1 MKKNFIL
8 DPHVLLYAPY
18 ALFSFEDND
27 IYMPTFVLDE
37 LDRYKNAEGEIGANA
52 REAIKTLEKIQLKG
66 DFTQGISLGHNMG
79 HIFIKNDE
87 SVLNGFNK
95 ERIKDVNFSKGRNNI
110 SAHNQIIRLCM
121 EKDADKMDYAASI
134 IVTNDSVLRIKA
146 RIHGLNA
153 QEFTT
158 DKIEGNHSGRAV
170 LWVPDETIDALF
182 TYGEAEYKLG
192 YTYEDEQKKIY
203 APTENEFLE
212 LHSELHPNKTAL
224 GVFRH
229 NVGQACIFR
238 VDTDKKWIQ
247 PKNAGQTF
255 IQYALQDE
263 EIPLVIV
270 KGPAG
275 TGKTL
280 IALAEGLNSL
290 QNRKH
295 KKILICRPNAQFD
308 DDIGFLPG
316 SEQEKISPLM
326 RSIADNLEY
335 LLNKKKHDV
344 LDLTGILNKDAS
356 LEEVMSS
363 KIFAMEALNFI
374 RGRSISK
381 TWIIIDEA
389 QNLTPKQAKGIITRA
404 GFGSKIILLG
414 DPEQI
419 DNYVLNRDRNGLTF
433 AAETM
438 RGSKLCAQITL
449 TEEECVRSELAKEA
463 TLKM

>member
-1 MKKNFIL
+1 MKKNYII
-8 DPHVLLYAPY
+8 DPLVLLYAPY

-27 IYMPTFVLDE
+27 IYLPFYVLDE
-37 LDRYKNAEGEIGANA
+37 LDKYKNTEGEMGANA
-52 REAIKTLEKIQLKG
+52 RETVKILESIQEKG
-66 DFTQGISLGHNMG
+66 DFTKGISLGKGMG
-79 HIFIKNDE
+79 KIYIKSDE
-87 SVLNGFNK
+87 QSIDGIYK
-95 ERIKDVNFSKGRNNI
+95 EKLKEFDITKMRGNAG
-110 SAHNQIIRLCM
+110 HQNQLIRLCFA
-121 EKDADKMDYAASI
+121 KKSDQSGDTQTI

-146 RIHGLNA
+146 KIYGLDA

-158 DKIEGNHSGRAV
+158 DKTEGNHLGRTV
-170 LWVPDETIDALF
+170 IWVPDKTIEHLF
-182 TYGEAEYKLG
+182 QFGKAEYKSG
-192 YTYEDEQKKIY
+192 YIYENNEKIEHH
-203 APTENEFLE
+203 PVENEFLE
-212 LHSELHPNKTAL
+212 MHSELNPDKAAL
-224 GVFRH
+224 GIFRH
-229 NVGQACIFR
+229 DVGQACIFKI
-238 VDTDKKWIQ
+238 DTDKKWIQ
-247 PKNAGQTF
+247 PKNAGQSF
-255 IQYALQDE
+255 IQYALQNE
-263 EIPLVIV
+263 AIPLVII

-280 IALAEGLNSL
+280 LALAEGLNSL
-290 QNRKH
+290 QARKH

-316 SEQEKISPLM
+316 SEQEKIGPLM

-335 LLNKKKHDV
+335 LLGKKRHDL
-344 LDLTGILNKDAS
+344 LDLTGVINKDAS

-363 KIFAMEALNFI
+363 KIFSLEALNFI

-419 DNYVLNRDRNGLTF
+419 DNYILDKDRNGLTF
-433 AAETM
+433 AADTM

-449 TEEECVRSELAKEA
+449 TESECVRSDLAKEA
-463 TLKM
+463 TVKM